1 MSKITMKSVLLA
13 SAVVI
18 IAGTVFIKFGLVS
31 KPNQLE
37 VAGLLQPASCDF
49 SEGQKSAFKVE
60 SSVTAENQSDTFKGV
75 MSWHVDEFNGDIAK
89 IRASFTDV
97 ELKQSMTLPEERADS
112 PQGQIFFLEVN
123 KSCIITS
130 TAFTQSW
137 EPKTQLLVAA
147 LLDNLTFSLPKKN
160 ASHWQLSALD
170 GLGDYT
176 AHFNLV
182 NESPVQIQRAKNNHL
197 TRGAVNDFGLILS
210 VNKSIATAT
219 FNRGMPLWWQ
229 SITGEEE
236 ISVKV
241 QNEPEIRMLQTFSL
255 QRDDQLF
262 TAIEQIDW
270 SMAEKS
276 TPYDLPAQFD
286 ETVQIRQSYDETFDS
301 FINAINDPSPRY
313 YEAALEMAAW
323 LKKHPED
330 VNLLVSEIYGALD
343 DEARPTAFLALQLSG
358 LNNATD
364 ALSEMVFDAN
374 LSQGDQSR
382 AASAL
387 ADIGEPS
394 REVADLLLSR
404 STMKDIAG
412 NTSLLGMGSM
422 VDRSDDPLL
431 REYIIDSLQQNFADT
446 ASQSEQLTLIDS
458 MGNTAD
464 PAFTELLSEQL
475 ISQSEATRRRAAD
488 ALARLN
494 SEQAQPALLKALS
507 SENNSSVS
515 AALVKALK
523 DSGAASSDVVDA
535 LAKRVNSLDPQLRA
549 ASIDLLGAQQ
559 TQEAKNLLITQY
571 KRESDVYIKR
581 RIGRYLSAKDLR

>member
-1 MSKITMKSVLLA
+1 MKTVLLA

-18 IAGTVFIKFGLVS
+18 IAGTVFIKFGGIS
-31 KPNQLE
+31 KPNQPE
-37 VAGLLQPASCDF
+37 VVGLLQPASCDF

-60 SSVTAENQSDTFKGV
+60 SSVTADTQSDTFKAI

-89 IRASFTDV
+89 IRASFSDV
-97 ELKQSMTLPEERADS
+97 ELKQAMTLPEERADF

-130 TAFTQSW
+130 TAFTKSW

-147 LLDNLTFSLPKKN
+147 LLDNLTFSLPKKS

-176 AHFNLV
+176 AHFSLI
-182 NESPVQIQRAKNNHL
+182 NESPVQIQRNKTEHL
-197 TRGAVNDFGLILS
+197 IRGGVDNFGLMLS
-210 VNKSIATAT
+210 VNKSTATAT
-219 FNRGMPLWWQ
+219 FNRANPLWWQ

-241 QNEPEIRMLQTFSL
+241 QNEPEILMLQTFSL

-262 TAIEQIDW
+262 TAIEKIDW

-330 VNLLVSEIYGALD
+330 VDLLVSEIYGALD

-387 ADIGEPS
+387 ADIGMPS
-394 REVADLLLSR
+394 LEVADLLLSR
-404 STMKDIAG
+404 STIKDIAG
-412 NTSLLGMGSM
+412 NTSLLGVGSM

-431 REYIIDSLQQNFADT
+431 RKHIIDSLQQHFADT
-446 ASQSEQLTLIDS
+446 ALLSEQLTLIDS

-464 PAFTELLSEQL
+464 PAFTELLTEQL
-475 ISQSEATRRRAAD
+475 TSQSDTTRRRAAD
-488 ALARLN
+488 ALARLP
-494 SEQAQPALLKALS
+494 SEQAQPALLQALS

-515 AALVKALK
+515 TALIKALK
-523 DSGAASSDVVDA
+523 DSGAASSEVVNV
-535 LAKRVNSLDPQLRA
+535 LAMRINSSDPQLRV

-559 TQEAKNLLITQY
+559 TQTAKKLLATQY
-571 KRESDVYIKR
+571 KRETDVHVKK
-581 RIGRYLSAKDLR
+581 RIGRYLPAKDLR